1 MHRELDY
8 DPLRKAAAQ
17 RELDKCN
24 AFALRAKHDYLD
36 AKVGRDSAR
45 AGLSPIL
52 LTRGLSRRPK
62 AELAKHPP
70 APANSELLAQM
81 AAASG
86 GHGALDRVEDA
97 ETREARDAAKACFD
111 DKHRE

>member
-1 MHRELDY
+1 MVE
-8 DPLRKAAAQ
+8 KS
-17 RELDKCN
+17 
-24 AFALRAKHDYLD
+24 RAD
-36 AKVGRDSAR
+36 
-45 AGLSPIL
+45 
-52 LTRGLSRRPK
+52 
-62 AELAKHPP
+62 
-70 APANSELLAQM
+70 AQM